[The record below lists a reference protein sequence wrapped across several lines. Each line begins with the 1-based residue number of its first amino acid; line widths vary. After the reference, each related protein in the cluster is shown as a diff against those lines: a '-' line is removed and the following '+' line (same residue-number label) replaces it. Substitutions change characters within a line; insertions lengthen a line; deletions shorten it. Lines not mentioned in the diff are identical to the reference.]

1 MIEDG
6 EIGWLEAKVWLDLT
20 RDDWKLFSGFNM
32 FKMKLYFLPLLLLS
46 LFSCNEKLLEEPED
60 LIPEDKMVEIL
71 TDLAIVNA
79 AKSTNVAVLQDQGIE
94 PMDYIFEKYDIDS
107 LQFVESDRYYASLP
121 PEYEDIY
128 KRVESRLEEQ
138 AKTLEQAKRVSDSLR
153 RVESE
158 ENDTD

>member
-1 MIEDG
+1 
-6 EIGWLEAKVWLDLT
+6 
-20 RDDWKLFSGFNM
+20 M
-32 FKMKLYFLPLLLLS
+32 FKMKIYFLPLLLLG